1 MEDRIETIK
10 ELKLMYIKFI
20 KSILFLLF
28 HFPILSIFFIIGY
41 ILEIVR
47 YGYKTGKYYADK
59 HMKEDWKV

>member
-1 MEDRIETIK
+1 
-10 ELKLMYIKFI
+10 MYIKFI